1 MQLEEPLHSLPSPSG
16 CLQQRLELV
25 HRPQLCDEIAA
36 LQGGGEVEGGGSEV
50 EGGGSEVE
58 EEDNSH

>member
-50 EGGGSEVE
+50 E